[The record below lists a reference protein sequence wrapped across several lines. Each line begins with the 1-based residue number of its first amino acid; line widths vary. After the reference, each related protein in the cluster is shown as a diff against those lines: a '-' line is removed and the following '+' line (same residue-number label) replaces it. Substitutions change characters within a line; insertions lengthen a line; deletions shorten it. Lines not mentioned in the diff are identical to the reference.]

1 MKKKLI
7 ILFISLVLTITAC
20 NTDVTKY
27 EEDEKI
33 LWNKFVVIEKRTN
46 NEYGCI
52 YLAYDKDTLVEYYI
66 TYTKGCYLA
75 VSSPVY
81 NADGT
86 IKVYDKEDEE

>member
-1 MKKKLI
+1 MKKKLL

-20 NTDVTKY
+20 STNVTKY
-27 EEDEKI
+27 EETEKNF
-33 LWNKFVVIEKRTN
+33 WDKFIVIEERSN
-46 NEYGCI
+46 AEYGCF
-52 YLAYDKDTLVEYYI
+52 YLVYDKDTLVEYYVS
-66 TYTKGCYLA
+66 YSTKGYLA